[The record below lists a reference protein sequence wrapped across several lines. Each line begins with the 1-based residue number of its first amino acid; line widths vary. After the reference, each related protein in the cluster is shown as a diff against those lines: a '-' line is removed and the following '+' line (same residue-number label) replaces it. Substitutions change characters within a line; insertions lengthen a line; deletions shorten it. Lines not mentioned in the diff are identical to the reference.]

1 MCYNIYRRMYRRQR
15 SAGKNVL
22 VLLSILL
29 TKAMFIVRAHTTN
42 LKQIYVRVVPFT
54 CVRSVHKLCGPD
66 DESFWFSLI

>member
-29 TKAMFIVRAHTTN
+29 TKAMFILRAHTTN
-42 LKQIYVRVVPFT
+42 LKRTQRTQTLRP
-54 CVRSVHKLCGPD
+54 
-66 DESFWFSLI
+66 